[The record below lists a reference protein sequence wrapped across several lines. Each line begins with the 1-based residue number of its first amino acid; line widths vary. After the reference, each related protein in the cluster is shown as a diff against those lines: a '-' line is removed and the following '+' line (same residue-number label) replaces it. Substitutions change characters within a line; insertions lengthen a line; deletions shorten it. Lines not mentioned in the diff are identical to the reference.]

1 MLRVV
6 LLSHHTD
13 RRGGEEE
20 FSVEIRGLGTVRVA
34 EAVTAFFAAPATPL
48 PAEALAVLDV
58 VMHHR
63 RALQTQHWAAVGR
76 SFLNRGDTRP
86 LGAGLEVWLGY
97 SASVRPAQARA
108 GGAAMLSL
116 VLDRAAAAFVTAQ
129 PVMDLVYAV
138 TNGMSPPFDD
148 RTWRKVTKAL
158 RGLKAR
164 PARCAACMRAAC

>member
-1 MLRVV
+1 MQ
-6 LLSHHTD
+6 
-13 RRGGEEE
+13 
-20 FSVEIRGLGTVRVA
+20 IRGLGAVRVA
-34 EAVTAFFAAPATPL
+34 EAITAFFAAPATPL

-97 SASVRPAQARA
+97 SASVRPAQARGSA
-108 GGAAMLSL
+108 GGAAVLSL

-164 PARCAACMRAAC
+164 PARCTAGMRCAACMRAAC